1 MYRTSRQLHRWVG
14 IVAALFLL
22 MVATTGFLLANKSR
36 WAWMRPPVVEAQKV
50 ESSAEIVSV
59 ERAADAA
66 FALGHPDLKTMKD
79 VDRVDY
85 RPKSNVF
92 KVISKNGY
100 QEVQVDGKTGAVLS
114 QSFRNDQLTED
125 LHDLSFFGDL
135 PHDYFLP
142 LVALALFALASSGI
156 GLFFTP
162 VVRRWQF
169 NRRPPGTKGAPGA
182 KKMS

>member
-14 IVAALFLL
+14 IIAALFLL

-36 WAWMRPPVVEAQKV
+36 WAWMRPPEVEAQKV
-50 ESSAEIVSV
+50 EVPSEIVPV
-59 ERAADAA
+59 ERAVAAA

-85 RPKSNVF
+85 RPKSNIF

-100 QEVQVDGKTGAVLS
+100 QEVQVDGKTATVLS
-114 QSFRNDQLTED
+114 HSFRNDQLTED

-135 PHDYFLP
+135 PHDWFLP
-142 LVALALFALASSGI
+142 LVALALFTLAGSGI
-156 GLFFTP
+156 GLFLTP
-162 VVRRWQF
+162 VVRRWRFQ
-169 NRRPPGTKGAPGA
+169 RRPEAAKTK
-182 KKMS
+182 KETLE